1 MGTDGRH
8 VVGVW
13 TGTISGGPL
22 AGNRGLEQAAPIL
35 HQVFDLLPQ
44 ATLRQKR
51 PGAAPPMLVRLKHR
65 SQAAENRVIRILFPL
80 SGSTI
85 KLKKRRTQ
93 LPLNIQGAT
102 YPIVRLINDSSMKI
116 INRAAENGMNID
128 QPGTYKVS
136 LVDRNGVVG
145 RSVFYVQ

>member
-1 MGTDGRH
+1 
-8 VVGVW
+8 
-13 TGTISGGPL
+13 
-22 AGNRGLEQAAPIL
+22 
-35 HQVFDLLPQ
+35 
-44 ATLRQKR
+44 
-51 PGAAPPMLVRLKHR
+51 MLVRLKHR
-65 SQAAENRVIRILFPL
+65 SQATENRVIRILFPL

-116 INRAAENGMNID
+116 INRPAETGMNID

-136 LVDRNGVVG
+136 LVDRHGVVG